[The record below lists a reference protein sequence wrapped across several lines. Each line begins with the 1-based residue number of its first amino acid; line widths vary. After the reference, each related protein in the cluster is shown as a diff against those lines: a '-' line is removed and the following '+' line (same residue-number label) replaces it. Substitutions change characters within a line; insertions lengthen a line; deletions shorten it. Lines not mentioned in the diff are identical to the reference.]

1 MTNLLIPALVA
12 GVASWLF
19 GAVFYTVLGN
29 AWVAALGTTKEA
41 LMGPSGKPSPTPFI
55 LSFLLQLVMATV
67 FITILR
73 AIDQPGLVNG
83 LKWGFLIWFGFVLS
97 TIATNY
103 TYSKRDPLLTFIDAG
118 HFLGVLLIQ
127 GAILSSWGL
136 GPSPSP

>member
-1 MTNLLIPALVA
+1 MMNFFFPALVA

-29 AWVAALGTTKEA
+29 AWIAALGTTKEA
-41 LMGPSGKPSPTPFI
+41 MMDPGGKPNPVPFV

-73 AIDQPGLVNG
+73 AIDEPGLVNG
-83 LKWGFLIWFGFVLS
+83 LKWGFLIWFGFILS

-103 TYSKRDPLLTFIDAG
+103 AYAKRDPLLTFIDSG
-118 HFLGVLLIQ
+118 HYLGVLLIQ
-127 GAILSSWGL
+127 GAILGAWGL
-136 GPSPSP
+136 GSSPSP